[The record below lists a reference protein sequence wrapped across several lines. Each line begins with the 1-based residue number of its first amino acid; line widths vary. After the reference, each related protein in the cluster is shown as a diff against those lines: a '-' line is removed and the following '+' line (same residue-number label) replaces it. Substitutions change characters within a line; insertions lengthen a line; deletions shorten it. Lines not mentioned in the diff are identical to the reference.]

1 MSTIAVFALCN
12 SSSLAISCESTR
24 FDSKIIVDHVIDGD
38 TLITHEDERIRLIGI
53 NTPEL
58 RHDGRKHQPGA
69 IDARDRLRQL
79 AQGKTIGLQFDTER
93 RDRLGR
99 TLAHIFLLNGSN
111 VQASLLGDGLAMP
124 LTIPPNLNW
133 ISCYRIQ
140 SEMARNNEKGLWSL
154 TDYQPIATREITS
167 QHRGFR
173 FIEGKVVNIS
183 ESKNNIWINLE
194 HNVALRL
201 GKRDRIYFTDFDI
214 TRLSSQI
221 IEARGW
227 LYRRNKQFRMR
238 LRHPNNI
245 VIIDSE

>member
-1 MSTIAVFALCN
+1 MI
-12 SSSLAISCESTR
+12 
-24 FDSKIIVDHVIDGD
+24 DHVIDGD
-38 TLITHEDERIRLIGI
+38 TLITHEDDHIRLIGI

-58 RHDGRKHQPGA
+58 QYDGRKHQPGA

-79 AQGKTIGLQFDTER
+79 VQGKTIGLQFDTER
-93 RDRLGR
+93 RDRFGR
-99 TLAHIFLLNGSN
+99 TLAHIFLLNGN
-111 VQASLLGDGLAMP
+111 NIQASLLGDGLAMP
-124 LTIPPNLNW
+124 VTIPPNLNW

-154 TDYQPIATREITS
+154 SNYQPIATREITS
-167 QHRGFR
+167 QHEGFR
-173 FIEGKVVNIS
+173 FIKGKIVNIS
-183 ESKNNIWINLE
+183 ESKSNIWINLE
-194 HNVALRL
+194 HNITLRL
-201 GKRDRIYFTDFDI
+201 EKVDRIYFTDSDI
-214 TRLSSQI
+214 TRLSSRI